1 MSCGN
6 IPPKLGGTPGEL
18 AASGNIWFSSSRAL
32 VLDTALTSSHTAS
45 AQDGDG
51 SIPDCFQMHLKPD
64 GLHLHRPAPNGGNLS
79 SNLFSPLWSE
89 NCFDN
94 CLIFQNLTETSGVP

>member
-6 IPPKLGGTPGEL
+6 IPPQLGGTPGEL

-64 GLHLHRPAPNGGNLS
+64 GLHRHHPEPNGGNLS
-79 SNLFSPLWSE
+79 RNLFFHPVES
-89 NCFDN
+89 NVF
-94 CLIFQNLTETSGVP
+94 